1 MKNLPVSVKY
11 QKTSAQKKIGSFFS
25 ASRCIEMTYRTN
37 DRGIFSY
44 FSAFLQ
50 FFFSLPARRRE
61 DKVYVD
67 WYWQTVVTLKLG
79 R

>member
-1 MKNLPVSVKY
+1 MKNSPVSVKY

-50 FFFSLPARRRE
+50 FFSHCPHAE
-61 DKVYVD
+61 ENTKCM
-67 WYWQTVVTLKLG
+67 WIGYWQTVVTLKLG